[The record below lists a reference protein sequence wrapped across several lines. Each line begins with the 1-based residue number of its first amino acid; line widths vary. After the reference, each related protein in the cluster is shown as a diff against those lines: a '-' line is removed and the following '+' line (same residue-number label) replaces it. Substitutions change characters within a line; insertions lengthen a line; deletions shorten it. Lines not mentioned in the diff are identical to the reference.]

1 MEFQGR
7 AFYNLLQI
15 NFLEDPSM
23 EVERW
28 QIEDYRVFETAYLF
42 ARLADLGISLDKK
55 SFFDHADECA
65 SPEELF
71 EVLSD
76 APDDH
81 AYLLLFELW
90 RRFIKDEQPLAIFC
104 DELDYLF
111 LLYDLEKLESSDL
124 LFEKFEELENILDD
138 SFDEGLDEEEIWDS
152 LKPYLAHDLEIFL
165 FDYCLDL
172 LDEGQFT
179 EVSELVDGFHSYVHD
194 KRRFDFLRL
203 PLLFETD
210 EAEAEIMAERLIEEL
225 IEETDLELLY
235 ELLRLTASATE
246 SDLFLEVF
254 RVAKEQAVEE
264 TDLRELA
271 EIVCD
276 YLNFNDYEK
285 DEQQLR
291 QILGERPIKTSD
303 LAYIEEIV
311 ADKFES
317 V

>member
-15 NFLEDPSM
+15 NYLEDPSID
-23 EVERW
+23 VERW
-28 QIEDYRVFETAYLF
+28 QIEDYRTFETAHLF
-42 ARLADLGISLDKK
+42 AGLADLGISLNDE
-55 SFFDHADECA
+55 SFISHANECA
-65 SPEELF
+65 TPEELF
-71 EVLSD
+71 EVLTD
-76 APDDH
+76 APDDRP
-81 AYLLLFELW
+81 YLLIFELW
-90 RRFIKDEQPLAIFC
+90 RRLLKDEQPLSIFC

-111 LLYDLEKLESSDL
+111 LLYDLGKMENPDV
-124 LFEKFEELENILDD
+124 LFEKFEELENIVDD

-152 LKPYLAHDLEIFL
+152 LKPYLAHDLEVFL

-172 LDEGQFT
+172 LDEGQYT
-179 EVSELVDGFHSYVHD
+179 EVSELVGGFHSYVHD

-210 EAEAEIMAERLIEEL
+210 ESEAEIMAERLIEEL
-225 IEETDLELLY
+225 SEEPDLELLY
-235 ELLRLTASATE
+235 ELLRLSASATE
-246 SDLFLEVF
+246 TDLFLEVF
-254 RVAKEQAVEE
+254 NVAKNQASNES
-264 TDLRELA
+264 DLRELA

-291 QILGERPIKTSD
+291 QILGERPIETAD
-303 LAYIEEIV
+303 LAYIEQIV
-311 ADKFES
+311 AAKFES

>member
-1 MEFQGR
+1 
-7 AFYNLLQI
+7 
-15 NFLEDPSM
+15 M

-28 QIEDYRVFETAYLF
+28 QIEDYRVFETKRLF
-42 ARLADLGISLDKK
+42 AILADQGLLLDEEA
-55 SFFDHADECA
+55 FVHAANECA

-71 EVLSD
+71 EVLTD
-76 APDDH
+76 EENEKL
-81 AYLLLFELW
+81 YLPIFELW
-90 RRFIKDEQPLAIFC
+90 RRLVKDEQPLSIFC

-111 LLYDLEKLESSDL
+111 LLYDLEKLTEPEA

-138 SFDEGLDEEEIWDS
+138 SFDEGLDEEEIWDA

-172 LDEGQFT
+172 IDEGRHLD
-179 EVSELVDGFHSYVHD
+179 VSELVDGFHSYVHD

-210 EAEAEIMAERLIEEL
+210 EAEAETMAERLIEEL
-225 IEETDLELLY
+225 KEEPDVELLY

-254 RVAKEQAVEE
+254 LLAKEQVIEE
-264 TDLRELA
+264 EDLRELT

-285 DEQQLR
+285 DEQTLR
-291 QILGERPIKTSD
+291 ELLGDRPIRQDD
-303 LAYIEEIV
+303 LSYIEQIV
-311 ADKFES
+311 ANKFES